1 MKCGFFS
8 QTIGDS
14 KQIKGYNAR
23 RFTIKLAKFIHK
35 LNASG

>member
-1 MKCGFFS
+1 MKCGFS
-8 QTIGDS
+8 PQTIGDS
-14 KQIKGYNAR
+14 NQIKGYNAG